1 MPREAGS
8 ALVEVLRACDAVKYA
23 RQGTSAEAAGQR
35 LNSLRSAAATITG
48 ALAPTPPAS
57 EDPTREARPGWKER
71 PQP

>member
-1 MPREAGS
+1 
-8 ALVEVLRACDAVKYA
+8 LVEVLRACDAVKFA

-35 LNSLRSAAATITG
+35 LTSLRSAAATISR
-48 ALAPTPPAS
+48 ALAPAPATT